1 MIPRKAGSIPHTQG
15 GGAMEVYVLDDKRRK
30 ILRQLYEAER
40 LIELDRKRNLL
51 RRIAECDEDD

>member
-1 MIPRKAGSIPHTQG
+1 
-15 GGAMEVYVLDDKRRK
+15 MEVYVLDDKRRK